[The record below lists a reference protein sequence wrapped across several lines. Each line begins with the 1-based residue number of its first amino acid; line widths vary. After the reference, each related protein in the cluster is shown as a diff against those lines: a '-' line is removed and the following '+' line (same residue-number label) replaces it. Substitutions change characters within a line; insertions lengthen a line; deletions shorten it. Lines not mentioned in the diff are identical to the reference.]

1 MLEGKVMEAGIQEHF
16 HFLGHLS
23 DMNAFYNKIDV
34 YINTSVHEGIP
45 MSVLEAMSHKLPVI
59 VPKVG
64 GFVEIVEDGVHG
76 YLVDNRN
83 PSMFA
88 DRCID
93 LLSDEKK
100 RQRMAEAARQRVTG
114 YFSRETMANQY
125 YQLYQKLLD

>member
-1 MLEGKVMEAGIQEHF
+1 M
-16 HFLGHLS
+16 
-23 DMNAFYNKIDV
+23 DAFYTKIDI

-76 YLVDNRN
+76 YLVGNRN

-88 DRCID
+88 DRCIE
-93 LLSDEKK
+93 LLSDQKK
-100 RQRMAEAARQRVTG
+100 RQQMAEAARQRVMDK
-114 YFSRETMANQY
+114 FSRETMANQY

>member
-1 MLEGKVMEAGIQEHF
+1 M
-16 HFLGHLS
+16 
-23 DMNAFYNKIDV
+23 DAFYTKIDI

-83 PSMFA
+83 PLMFA
-88 DRCID
+88 DRCIE
-93 LLSDEKK
+93 LLSDKKK
-100 RQRMAEAARQRVTG
+100 RRRMAEAARQRVMDN
-114 YFSRETMANQY
+114 FSRETMANQY
-125 YQLYQKLLD
+125 YQLYQQLLNST

>member
-1 MLEGKVMEAGIQEHF
+1 M
-16 HFLGHLS
+16 
-23 DMNAFYNKIDV
+23 DAFYNKIDI
-34 YINTSVHEGIP
+34 YISTSVHEGIP
-45 MSVLEAMSHKLPVI
+45 MSVLEAMSHKIPVI

-88 DRCID
+88 DRCIE
-93 LLSDEKK
+93 LLSDQKK
-100 RQRMAEAARQRVTG
+100 RQQMAEAARQRVMDK
-114 YFSRETMANQY
+114 FSRETMANQY